1 MDFLERADEERR
13 EKEAKIKLKKKQFR
27 DLLKESNVSIK
38 YIDLFFLIKRNSF
51 IYVSSRSTFTEFSS
65 RHSKDER
72 FRAVEKIRD
81 REAWF
86 HEYVQE
92 LKTKEKEVPSRHS
105 EKEKVRFLSHNQY
118 ITSSDP
124 EKIDQ
129 PDPGPEILEPD
140 NRD

>member
-1 MDFLERADEERR
+1 MVSIRCFFFLFKKNESLFLERADEERR
-13 EKEAKIKLKKKQFR
+13 EKEAKLKLKKKQFR

-38 YIDLFFLIKRNSF
+38 YKLFFYYKKF
-51 IYVSSRSTFTEFSS
+51 IYCFRSTFNEFSS

-92 LKTKEKEVPSRHS
+92 LKTREKEGPSRHN
-105 EKEKVRFLSHNQY
+105 EKEKVRLLFT
-118 ITSSDP
+118 IC
-124 EKIDQ
+124 
-129 PDPGPEILEPD
+129 
-140 NRD
+140 